1 MSYFRFYI
9 EAISYGICLS
19 LISLSMMISRSS
31 TFLQMALFCS
41 FEWLS
46 NIPLHTHIHTHTHT
60 HTPHY
65 FFFIHSSVD
74 GPLGSFHVLPTA
86 ESAAVNIE
94 APAWFSVV
102 FSSGRVPRS
111 GLLHSSIFSFLR
123 NHQILFSIVAL
134 PTYFPI
140 SGVPLLLKA
149 LCTKIASTRI
159 MVTDCF

>member
-1 MSYFRFYI
+1 MVFVFLWLHLVWWFLGHPRFCKWHYFVLLNGWVIFHY
-9 EAISYGICLS
+9 
-19 LISLSMMISRSS
+19 
-31 TFLQMALFCS
+31 T
-41 FEWLS
+41 
-46 NIPLHTHIHTHTHT
+46 HTHTHTHT
-60 HTPHY
+60 HTPHTHY

-74 GPLGSFHVLPTA
+74 GPLGSSHVLPTA

-140 SGVPLLLKA
+140 NGVPLLLKA

>member
-1 MSYFRFYI
+1 MVFLF
-9 EAISYGICLS
+9 LT
-19 LISLSMMISRSS
+19 SLSMIISWSS

-46 NIPLHTHIHTHTHT
+46 TIPLHTHTHTHT

-65 FFFIHSSVD
+65 YFFIHSSVD
-74 GPLGSFHVLPTA
+74 GPLGSFHVLPT
-86 ESAAVNIE
+86 ETKSAAMNIE
-94 APAWFSVV
+94 VPASFSAV
-102 FSSGRVPRS
+102 FSSGHVPRS
-111 GLLHSSIFSFLR
+111 GLLDSSIFSFLR
-123 NHQILFSIVAL
+123 NRQILFSIVAL

-140 SGVPLLLKA
+140 NGVPPLLLKA

>member
-19 LISLSMMISRSS
+19 LTSLSMIISRSS
-31 TFLQMALFCS
+31 IFLQMALFCS

-46 NIPLHTHIHTHTHT
+46 NIPLYTHTHTHT
-60 HTPHY
+60 HTHY

-86 ESAAVNIE
+86 KSAAVNIE
-94 APAWFSVV
+94 APEWFSVV
-102 FSSGRVPRS
+102 FSSGLVPRS
-111 GLLHSSIFSFLR
+111 GLLHSSIFSFLKNR
-123 NHQILFSIVAL
+123 QILFSLVAL

-140 SGVPLLLKA
+140 NGVPPLLLKA
-149 LCTKIASTRI
+149 LCTKTASTRI